1 MVGLTSLIVLGLIS
15 AACLTTG
22 AGVFGMKH
30 RSPVKR
36 AAKIERKIKE
46 EKYLRDSTPTKKLI
60 KMYKSQIVA
69 MRFGRKP
76 LMERVNHFN
85 FRVNKDDDFD
95 QIWDNSIADKSWR
108 MIGIAK
114 SKKKIAQLKLNKA
127 LAKNR
132 GVNKAKSKLGSATKK
147 TSELKNGPM
156 KKYGWIESKK
166 PSAGGGFAN
175 PIAGYYKINE
185 NELEEANGDYEVRY
199 QMIAASLEVVG
210 YDPGDIFSKAQ
221 KKYRHYHGDGAK
233 FSRFGID
240 YPTAS
245 EQGPDRFVVGGDHNV
260 AYDNKM
266 FQTLKLVMIANACAK
281 IVASKDKDSSI
292 DKIRVIDES
301 ASKKNRCKIINSKEF
316 ADYIQKYLK
325 SSSGKTALKALQKLD
340 SKQAEKIQDTIQ
352 NFYKEIKFEDKKKK
366 KVSARKK
373 TDKKTGE
380 KTDKEIVK

>member
-1 MVGLTSLIVLGLIS
+1 
-15 AACLTTG
+15 
-22 AGVFGMKH
+22 
-30 RSPVKR
+30 
-36 AAKIERKIKE
+36 
-46 EKYLRDSTPTKKLI
+46 
-60 KMYKSQIVA
+60 MYKSQIVA

-95 QIWDNSIADKSWR
+95 KIWDNSIADKSWR

-114 SKKKIAQLKLNKA
+114 SKKKIAQLKLNRA

-132 GVNKAKSKLGSATKK
+132 GVNKANSKLGSVTKK
-147 TSELKNGPM
+147 TNELKDGPM
-156 KKYGWIESKK
+156 KKYGWIESEK

-175 PIAGYYKINE
+175 PIAGYHKINE
-185 NELEEANGDYEVRY
+185 KRELEEANGDYEVRY
-199 QMIAASLEVVG
+199 QMIAARLEDVG

-221 KKYRHYHGDGAK
+221 NKYRHYHGDGAK

-245 EQGPDRFVVGGDHNV
+245 GQGPDRFVVGGDHNV

-281 IVASKDKDSSI
+281 ILAQKDKDSPI
-292 DKIRVIDES
+292 NKIRVIDES
-301 ASKKNRCKIINSKEF
+301 ASKKNRCRIIQKSEF
-316 ADYIQKYLK
+316 ADYIQKYLN

-340 SKQAEKIQDTIQ
+340 PEQAEKIQETIQ
-352 NFYKEIKFEDKKKK
+352 NFDKNIKFKDKNKKKD
-366 KVSARKK
+366 STRKETGK
-373 TDKKTGE
+373 ETGKKTGKKAGKKAGEE
-380 KTDKEIVK
+380 KGEEAGK